1 MPHIYLTLALLVCQP
16 SYDKMRDGK
25 SIAIYM
31 AFIVLYFMVWT
42 PLGSIIQLAGLLIF
56 SSFSLYDAV
65 TNHFTNFLL

>member
-16 SYDKMRDGK
+16 GYDKMRDGK

-42 PLGSIIQLAGLLIF
+42 PLGSIIQLAGLLIC
-56 SSFSLYDAV
+56 SSFSFYDAV
-65 TNHFTNFLL
+65 TNYFTNFLL